1 MSEATTDTY
10 EEKKLIIIRAATKLF
25 SHYGFKKTTLT
36 DIAESADLGK
46 ASLYHYFQS
55 KEELFSAV
63 ISYESQG
70 LLSAMRVAV
79 DSAETV
85 DEKIRAFVKERY
97 KYLHEKKNLYSVT
110 QEIFREM
117 RPLVMEERDKF
128 FGTELKMLM
137 DVIEEGVSTGEF
149 AVDNP
154 QLIALVAMSGLHGL
168 DMTFWRYGHQE
179 NVEEGIELMLGIFL
193 KGLRAQ

>member
-1 MSEATTDTY
+1 MNETTIDAY
-10 EEKKLIIIRAATKLF
+10 DKKRLAILHTATKLF
-25 SHYGFKKTTLT
+25 AHYGFKKTTLT
-36 DIAESADLGK
+36 DIAESAGLGK

-55 KEELFSAV
+55 KEALFSAV

-70 LLSAMRVAV
+70 LLNKMRIAV

-85 DEKIRAFVKERY
+85 EEKIRAIVKARY

-110 QEIFREM
+110 HEIFREM

-128 FGTELKMLM
+128 FGAELKMLM

-168 DMTFWRYGHQE
+168 DITFWRYGQQE
-179 NVEEGIELMLGIFL
+179 NVEEGIELMLGVFL